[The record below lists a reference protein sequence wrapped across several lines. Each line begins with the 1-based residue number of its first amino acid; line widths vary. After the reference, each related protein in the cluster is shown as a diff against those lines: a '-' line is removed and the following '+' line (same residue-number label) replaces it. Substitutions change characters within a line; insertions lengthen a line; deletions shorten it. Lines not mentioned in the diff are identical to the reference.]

1 MLINGEDSLTKGEPY
16 LEHIDSKEI
25 KKLVHRLYQDQ
36 PDRLENKDADETI
49 MNTQLEKSKKSMNH
63 GLTPETDSHDHI
75 ASEIDKLLN
84 DSTSLDQHVGSSD
97 SEPSEAPLPEFPAT
111 EKPKKIEKPKR
122 PEKKRG
128 FFGFFKK

>member
-36 PDRLENKDADETI
+36 PDHFENRDTDDAVIGNKSRKAKPTI
-49 MNTQLEKSKKSMNH
+49 AQGSTQDA
-63 GLTPETDSHDHI
+63 DSHDYI
-75 ASEIDKLLN
+75 ASEIDNLLE
-84 DSTSLDQHVGSSD
+84 DSTTLDQHAES
-97 SEPSEAPLPEFPAT
+97 SEPTKAPLPEFPAT
-111 EKPKKIEKPKR
+111 EKPKKIEKPR
-122 PEKKRG
+122 HHEKKRG

>member
-25 KKLVHRLYQDQ
+25 KKLVHHLYQDQ
-36 PDRLENKDADETI
+36 PDRFENRDANEAI
-49 MNTQLEKSKKSMNH
+49 RNTQSEKSKPSVNL
-63 GLTPETDSHDHI
+63 GLTQETDSHDHI
-75 ASEIDKLLN
+75 ASEIDKLLT
-84 DSTSLDQHVGSSD
+84 DSTTLDQHVES
-97 SEPSEAPLPEFPAT
+97 SEPSKAPLPEFPAT